1 MFKNIAFVGGIHGV
15 GKSTICKKICDELN
29 ITYLSASDVLKWKAI
44 KKNYKDKKVEDIP
57 YTQNQLIVGLKGII
71 KQNQHYLLDG
81 HFCLWD
87 IENNISKIPQE
98 VFQEINPSCLGVIIG
113 EVSEI
118 KNRLETRDNLP
129 YSLALLKEIQ
139 QYEVDH
145 AKDIA
150 NHLKSAIF
158 LGTQNDYSDIKEC
171 IKLTFD
177 K

>member
-57 YTQNQLIVGLKGII
+57 YTQNQLILGLKGLI
-71 KQNQHYLLDG
+71 KDNQYYLLDG

-87 IENNISKIPQE
+87 KQNNISKIPKE
-98 VFQEINPSCLGVIIG
+98 VFQEINPLCLSVVID

-118 KNRLETRDNLP
+118 KNRLERRDNLP
-129 YSLALLKEIQ
+129 YVYTKLEEMQLSEI
-139 QYEVDH
+139 EH
-145 AKDIA
+145 AKTIA
-150 NHLKSAIF
+150 SHLKTSF
-158 LGTQNDYSDIKEC
+158 
-171 IKLTFD
+171 F
-177 K
+177 